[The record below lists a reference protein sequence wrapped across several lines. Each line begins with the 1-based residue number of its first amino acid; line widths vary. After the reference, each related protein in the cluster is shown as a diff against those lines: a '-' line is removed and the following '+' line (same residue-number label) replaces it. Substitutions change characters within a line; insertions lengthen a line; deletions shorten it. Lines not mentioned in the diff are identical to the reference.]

1 MIPKYQGGHCHLL
14 DIFDYIYIHGTEH
27 LPDIPVMNIFW
38 ETFPTLPQ
46 LVDKFHWKNTCHTI
60 CVHVG
65 FADWQT
71 WVYGELTTT
80 LLILCVHGNSL
91 IKVYTLLKLP
101 VIIIH
106 NRFVEF
112 YISLQDVQHN
122 IDWCNILDPHVEV
135 LNIYQIILVDCV
147 VEEVV

>member
-1 MIPKYQGGHCHLL
+1 M
-14 DIFDYIYIHGTEH
+14 
-27 LPDIPVMNIFW
+27 
-38 ETFPTLPQ
+38 
-46 LVDKFHWKNTCHTI
+46 
-60 CVHVG
+60 
-65 FADWQT
+65 
-71 WVYGELTTT
+71 
-80 LLILCVHGNSL
+80 
-91 IKVYTLLKLP
+91 
-101 VIIIH
+101 IIIH